1 MSTLAELRDRIESV
15 VERISGHAHVVWRD
29 QRQQM
34 PADGIIVKLHV
45 RSLRS
50 VGTPEQREREVLDD
64 PGAEIKTDVV
74 DQKALTLQVMVE
86 CFDQVATAH
95 ELLEK
100 MRPRFWRPWTLGQ
113 LSEVD
118 CAVQRIDA
126 TVELPTSYDRRVWSA
141 AAFDVLL
148 AWVTVDTQEDFDA
161 ELEAGDETDAT
172 TFIETITFAGPA
184 EKYGESSVDTSVPLT

>member
-1 MSTLAELRDRIESV
+1 MTTLAQLRTRISEV

-29 QRQQM
+29 QRGEF
-34 PADGIIVKLHV
+34 PADGVIVKLHV

-50 VGTPEQREREVLDD
+50 VGCPEQRTREVLDD
-64 PGAEIKTDVV
+64 VGTEIKFDVV
-74 DQKALTLQVMVE
+74 DQKQLTLQVMVE

-100 MRPRFWRPWTLGQ
+100 MRPRFWRPWTLDQ
-113 LSEVD
+113 LAGVD

-148 AWVTVDTQEDFDA
+148 AWVAVDTQEDFDA

-172 TFIETITFAGPA
+172 TFIETVTFAGPA
-184 EKYGESSVDTSVPLT
+184 EKYGESTVDTSVPLP